1 MFSLLGENDAKV
13 DRLHF
18 TVGDSLGND
27 SRSDR
32 FGRMR
37 PVSTRKLSIDFQLLG
52 WRLPWQMRML
62 RRLRSSGGRK
72 MWQLYTALAPKRSVR
87 ILWWSDGLPFKE
99 RPGENGNSFG
109 ISFIF
114 FPCFCVSFSNWAL
127 EDLVGWE
134 VSKGDCGRGM
144 NLIGLFM
151 FGKCQQ
157 FTRLDL
163 VNPWRWVSCA
173 LLLFNWF
180 VITFHR
186 R

>member
-1 MFSLLGENDAKV
+1 MTRKSIVFISLLVILLEMTAAQTVLDECGQCQPENCPSTSNCLAGGYRDKCGCCVVCGRLEGEKCDNYTLPLPQKDQYGFCGDQMVCLLRK
-13 DRLHF
+13 DLEK
-18 TVGDSLGND
+18 TVIHSE
-27 SRSDR
+27 
-32 FGRMR
+32 F
-37 PVSTRKLSIDFQLLG
+37 
-52 WRLPWQMRML
+52 
-62 RRLRSSGGRK
+62 RSS
-72 MWQLYTALAPKRSVR
+72 
-87 ILWWSDGLPFKE
+87 
-99 RPGENGNSFG
+99 
-109 ISFIF
+109 F